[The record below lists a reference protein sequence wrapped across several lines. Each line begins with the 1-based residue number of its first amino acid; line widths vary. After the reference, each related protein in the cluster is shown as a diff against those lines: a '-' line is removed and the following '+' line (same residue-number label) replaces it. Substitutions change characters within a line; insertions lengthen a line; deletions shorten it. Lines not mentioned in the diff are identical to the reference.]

1 MKWEC
6 QKSYFLFLN
15 LTFSGQAYSLRRYA
29 FHNPGIV
36 HNKNSAF
43 HRFQCSSRERKRS
56 FIHIM
61 YFAFLLNCYFYVYL
75 SPCPRDAGVIWRRR
89 FRSENPSNVFDHN
102 THEEIETERNNNHSY
117 HDVIVFEK
125 SAFSKCF
132 PSQQKQKPSV
142 FKFLRFEERFR
153 IEAPFRDGWVW
164 TVGLTVEIKLRFHGV
179 LVWAVGLTV
188 EIKLRFRDGLV
199 RTVGSNLRNKAP
211 LSNSFGGV

>member
-142 FKFLRFEERFR
+142 FKFLRFEEPFR
-153 IEAPFRDGWVW
+153 RAPFLWRMSVDD
-164 TVGLTVEIKLRFHGV
+164 RP
-179 LVWAVGLTV
+179 
-188 EIKLRFRDGLV
+188 
-199 RTVGSNLRNKAP
+199 NQRNKATF
-211 LSNSFGGV
+211 SNSSGLVWTGSNRFLPFVKCCSAKAAGCCWIFFM